1 MRVTLALLIMSLGSG
16 CAYLAPAK
24 PSTEN
29 PTTLGLPFGL
39 VSERTMHALAT
50 ERPAVKSRDK
60 EGLLITTDKVVVRL
74 NETQADCGTFAGK
87 SYLKDSRTLTNVAY
101 SVHLREDGDAT
112 HVTVKS
118 EIEGRFQGTATH
130 EATELSCVSLGMLER
145 DLIIK
150 IQAAPPPSFRTRVR
164 K

>member
-1 MRVTLALLIMSLGSG
+1 MRITLALLIMSLAGG
-16 CAYLAPAK
+16 CAYLVPAK
-24 PSTEN
+24 PSAEN

-39 VSERTMHALAT
+39 VYERTMHALAT
-50 ERPAVKSRDK
+50 ERPAVKSKDT

-74 NETQADCGTFAGK
+74 NETQADCGTYAGK
-87 SYLKDSRTLTNVAY
+87 SYLKDSRTLTSVAY

-112 HVTVKS
+112 HITVKS
-118 EIEGRFQGTATH
+118 EIDGRFQGTATH
-130 EATELSCVSLGMLER
+130 EATDLSCVSLGTLER

-150 IQAAPPPSFRTRVR
+150 IQEVPSPSFKARVR